1 MTSAESKVESQK
13 NLSKLSRGE
22 AKCETECRLE
32 QCYYKLTLDFHKFT
46 CDEIDA
52 HTIGAVGCETVE
64 ELSLGLLFGI
74 LIEPDRAAGYF
85 RNLITL
91 NQDGMPCVINSL
103 LPLIGETFNKC
114 TESVRK
120 QIVWLF
126 RELAKVNCQG
136 VDIVCQLLLRQCS
149 AGDLSCKNL
158 WLADSLVDFFSAQF
172 SWLEK
177 NPAVIGFV
185 IYKFL
190 RLIRDH
196 QADAHRALLER
207 ETNLCVKLL
216 RDHML
221 HCAVVGRDLVR
232 LLISVGGFAPFKLI
246 FQEMISN
253 PSCFGSSFGGL
264 QQLLQ
269 QRTSRRFHAS
279 LITCDLESKLKF
291 MLSQVRMNDYQ
302 QFLLWLDAHYFSKPE
317 QASLRQDV
325 IRFICTCIYP
335 TNEVINSTI
344 IQRWYFISQLIS
356 TCPVPLETIFCKLA
370 LYYDWLFFN
379 PESESVML
387 LEPAILMARN
397 FLPSQPEQAFSIL
410 EFLALTAYEFYPPM
424 RQQILACVRGSFR
437 KIISDHVLPSMD
449 VFFALPNWDEKA
461 KQKVWN
467 LCHDDI
473 PTSVK
478 LQNTEIQRMTTGV
491 DEQDE
496 MQQQQQQLVNIES
509 KQCRSEEDWEA
520 VKLNRLL
527 GQLDP
532 KLRVCVK
539 KLSEVRTE
547 SSSSCKAMVDLLMA
561 MFQLEKF
568 DQEQATLLA
577 ECLCLL
583 FKMFFAHRLLPD
595 NLSNF
600 EQQQQLLQQHQQQ
613 QDYSDDNFNEPLF
626 MIFRNLCLTPEDD
639 PSRKPLLLLLAK
651 MYEKQQRLGYFFL
664 YFLQYNG
671 STIKSKTMTPYKD
684 LAKLVG
690 NSLDEMLEQDLK
702 ICARDDYRLFFLL
715 LPHVYKACP
724 EVSLRSTEI
733 IHLVAAYFD
742 GVILYDFLV
751 QMNELELQLFRK
763 DTFPSVLQA
772 SLEWSTMEQ
781 MCFWNLVSA
790 DGVPIEWIQHTIPKL
805 EYPKH
810 VEAMINICLMLGQLK
825 REPGKVLVRQLLS
838 SSEHRFAVNGLKK
851 LMVEY
856 ENRTADLVAQILCS
870 TVVDTGTKAKRHQ
883 AKAPSQE
890 QILAHLDHFRCS
902 TSSCDSFFSKEP
914 IQAALNTVKARCS
927 QALRVQFND
936 LFSISDIL
944 DSVRDGRSLRRRSV
958 PVSRTKVNDSSDDD
972 AGSYVLAKNAK
983 KRGRQS
989 TVGSDS
995 E

>member
-1 MTSAESKVESQK
+1 MSSAESKIESHK

-22 AKCETECRLE
+22 VKCETECRLE

-52 HTIGAVGCETVE
+52 HTIGAVGCDTVE

-74 LIEPDRAAGYF
+74 LIEPDRAVGYF

-126 RELAKVNCQG
+126 RELAKMNCQG
-136 VDIVCQLLLRQCS
+136 ADIVCQLLLRQCS
-149 AGDLSCKNL
+149 AGDLSCKNV
-158 WLADSLVDFFSAQF
+158 WLAESLVDVFTAQF

-177 NPAVIGFV
+177 NPSVIGFV

-196 QADAHRALLER
+196 QADAHRALLEK

-221 HCAVVGRDLVR
+221 QCAVVGRDLVR

-246 FQEMISN
+246 FQEMITN

-279 LITCDLESKLKF
+279 LITCDLENKLKL
-291 MLSQVRMNDYQ
+291 MLSQVRMNDCQ
-302 QFLLWLDAHYFSKPE
+302 QFLPWLDAHYFAKPE

-379 PESESVML
+379 PDSESVML

-424 RQQILACVRGSFR
+424 RDQMLACVRGSFR
-437 KIISDHVLPSMD
+437 KILSDNVLPSMD

-467 LCHDDI
+467 ICHDDDDDDDI

-478 LQNTEIQRMTTGV
+478 SHNTETQLTGI
-491 DEQDE
+491 DEHDGME
-496 MQQQQQQLVNIES
+496 STESS
-509 KQCRSEEDWEA
+509 KQCSSEEDWEA
-520 VKLNRLL
+520 DKLNHLL
-527 GQLDP
+527 GELDP

-539 KLSEVRTE
+539 KLSEVKNE

-577 ECLCLL
+577 GCLCML

-600 EQQQQLLQQHQQQ
+600 EQQQLLQQQHQQQ
-613 QDYSDDNFNEPLF
+613 QDCSDDNLNEPLF

-690 NSLDEMLEQDLK
+690 SSLDEMLEQDLK
-702 ICARDDYRLFFLL
+702 MCARDDYRLFFLL

-838 SSEHRFAVNGLKK
+838 STEHRFAVNGLKK

-856 ENRTADLVAQILCS
+856 ENRTADLIAQILCS
-870 TVVDTGTKAKRHQ
+870 TVADAGAKAKRHQ
-883 AKAPSQE
+883 PKAPSQE

-914 IQAALNTVKARCS
+914 IQAALNTVRARCS
-927 QALRVQFND
+927 QALRTQFSD
-936 LFSISDIL
+936 LFSISEIL

-958 PVSRTKVNDSSDDD
+958 PASRAKVNDSSDDD
-972 AGSYVLAKNAK
+972 AGSYVSAKNVK
-983 KRGRQS
+983 KRAKQS
-989 TVGSDS
+989 IVFSDS

>member
-1 MTSAESKVESQK
+1 MSSAESKIESHK

-22 AKCETECRLE
+22 VKCETECRLE

-52 HTIGAVGCETVE
+52 HTIGAVGCDTVE

-74 LIEPDRAAGYF
+74 LIEPDRAVGYF

-91 NQDGMPCVINSL
+91 NQDEESL
-103 LPLIGETFNKC
+103 SDWICNIQISPSDPGSPGGCASRIA
-114 TESVRK
+114 RK
-120 QIVWLF
+120 
-126 RELAKVNCQG
+126 
-136 VDIVCQLLLRQCS
+136 
-149 AGDLSCKNL
+149 
-158 WLADSLVDFFSAQF
+158 
-172 SWLEK
+172 
-177 NPAVIGFV
+177 
-185 IYKFL
+185 
-190 RLIRDH
+190 
-196 QADAHRALLER
+196 

-221 HCAVVGRDLVR
+221 QCAVVGRDLVR

-246 FQEMISN
+246 FQEMITN

-279 LITCDLESKLKF
+279 LITCDLENKLKL
-291 MLSQVRMNDYQ
+291 MLSQVRMNDCQ
-302 QFLLWLDAHYFSKPE
+302 QFLPWLDAHYFAKPE

-379 PESESVML
+379 PDSESVML

-424 RQQILACVRGSFR
+424 RDQMLACVRGSFR
-437 KIISDHVLPSMD
+437 KILSDNVLPSMD

-467 LCHDDI
+467 ICHDDDDDDI

-478 LQNTEIQRMTTGV
+478 SHNTETQLTGV
-491 DEQDE
+491 DEHDGME
-496 MQQQQQQLVNIES
+496 STESS
-509 KQCRSEEDWEA
+509 KQCSSEEDWEA
-520 VKLNRLL
+520 DKLNHLL
-527 GQLDP
+527 GELDP

-539 KLSEVRTE
+539 KLSEVKNE

-568 DQEQATLLA
+568 DQEQATSLA
-577 ECLCLL
+577 GCLCML

-600 EQQQQLLQQHQQQ
+600 EQQQLLQQQHQQQ
-613 QDYSDDNFNEPLF
+613 QDCSDDNLNEPLF

-702 ICARDDYRLFFLL
+702 MCARDDYRLFFLL

-838 SSEHRFAVNGLKK
+838 STEHRFAVNGLKK

-870 TVVDTGTKAKRHQ
+870 TVADAGAKAKRHQ
-883 AKAPSQE
+883 PKAPSQE

-914 IQAALNTVKARCS
+914 IQAALNTVRARCS
-927 QALRVQFND
+927 QALRAQFSD
-936 LFSISDIL
+936 LFSISEIL

-958 PVSRTKVNDSSDDD
+958 PASRAKVNDSSDDD
-972 AGSYVLAKNAK
+972 AGSYVSAKNAK
-983 KRGRQS
+983 KRAKQS
-989 TVGSDS
+989 IVFSDS

>member
-1 MTSAESKVESQK
+1 MSSAESKIESHK

-22 AKCETECRLE
+22 VKCETECRLE

-52 HTIGAVGCETVE
+52 HTIGAVGCDTVE

-74 LIEPDRAAGYF
+74 LIEPDRAVGYF

-126 RELAKVNCQG
+126 RELAKMNCQG
-136 VDIVCQLLLRQCS
+136 ADTVCQLLLRQCS
-149 AGDLSCKNL
+149 TGDLSCKNV
-158 WLADSLVDFFSAQF
+158 WLAESLVDVFTAQF

-177 NPAVIGFV
+177 NPSVIGFV

-196 QADAHRALLER
+196 QADAHRALLEK

-221 HCAVVGRDLVR
+221 QCAVVGRDLVR

-246 FQEMISN
+246 FQEMITN

-279 LITCDLESKLKF
+279 LITCDLENKLKL
-291 MLSQVRMNDYQ
+291 MLSQVRMNDCQ
-302 QFLLWLDAHYFSKPE
+302 QFLPWLDAHYFAKPE

-379 PESESVML
+379 PDSESVML

-424 RQQILACVRGSFR
+424 RDQMLACVRETQ
-437 KIISDHVLPSMD
+437 L
-449 VFFALPNWDEKA
+449 
-461 KQKVWN
+461 
-467 LCHDDI
+467 
-473 PTSVK
+473 
-478 LQNTEIQRMTTGV
+478 TGV
-491 DEQDE
+491 DEHDGME
-496 MQQQQQQLVNIES
+496 STESS
-509 KQCRSEEDWEA
+509 KQCSSEEDWEA
-520 VKLNRLL
+520 DKLNHLL
-527 GQLDP
+527 GELDP

-539 KLSEVRTE
+539 KLSEVKNE

-568 DQEQATLLA
+568 DQEQATSLA
-577 ECLCLL
+577 GCLYC
-583 FKMFFAHRLLPD
+583 
-595 NLSNF
+595 
-600 EQQQQLLQQHQQQ
+600 
-613 QDYSDDNFNEPLF
+613 SDDNLNEPLF

-702 ICARDDYRLFFLL
+702 MCARDDYRLFFLL

-838 SSEHRFAVNGLKK
+838 STEHRFAVNGLKK

-870 TVVDTGTKAKRHQ
+870 TVADAGAKAKRHQ
-883 AKAPSQE
+883 PKAPSQE

-914 IQAALNTVKARCS
+914 IQAALNTVRARCS
-927 QALRVQFND
+927 QALRAQFSD
-936 LFSISDIL
+936 LFSISEIL

-958 PVSRTKVNDSSDDD
+958 PASRAKVNDSSDDD
-972 AGSYVLAKNAK
+972 AGSYVSAKNAK
-983 KRGRQS
+983 KRAKQS
-989 TVGSDS
+989 IVFSDS